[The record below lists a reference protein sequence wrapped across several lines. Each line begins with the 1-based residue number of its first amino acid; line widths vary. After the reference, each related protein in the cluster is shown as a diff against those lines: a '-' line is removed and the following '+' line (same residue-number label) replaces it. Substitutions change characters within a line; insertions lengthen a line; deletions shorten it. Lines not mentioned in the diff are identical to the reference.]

1 MNTLL
6 KLTCRDIK
14 RTLNLRSILIW
25 LCLSALNV
33 FFFFTS
39 NGKNELIK
47 NNNIEYM
54 TIFLVQIIFGDWA
67 VLSVYFD
74 IVSSD
79 REHNVL
85 DFILCSSVIKKQVFS
100 AKILTTA
107 LVSLMLSIIYLLP
120 ITIIIVT
127 LSDSSNGKIFLQY
140 CLPLWGYV
148 MVFASMGVTI
158 SVLARSSKSALIWSL
173 ASGLILMP
181 RLFIMLVDGLG
192 SIFNWSEKI
201 KETVGMIAPG
211 ILMESLSDFRSKF
224 NWFTAMIG
232 FTVYILILFIISY
245 WVFCRQDEY
254 NYGE

>member
-1 MNTLL
+1 M
-6 KLTCRDIK
+6 
-14 RTLNLRSILIW
+14 
-25 LCLSALNV
+25 
-33 FFFFTS
+33 
-39 NGKNELIK
+39 
-47 NNNIEYM
+47 
-54 TIFLVQIIFGDWA
+54 
-67 VLSVYFD
+67 
-74 IVSSD
+74 SSD

-85 DFILCSSVIKKQVFS
+85 DFILCSSVRKKQVFT

-107 LVSLMLSIIYLLP
+107 LVSLVLSIIYLLP

-127 LSDSSNGKIFLQY
+127 LSDISKGKIFLQY

-181 RLFIMLVDGLG
+181 RFFIMLVDGLG

-211 ILMESLSDFRSKF
+211 ILMESLSDFRNRS
-224 NWFTAMIG
+224 NWLIAMTG
-232 FTVYILILFIISY
+232 FTVYILMLFIIAY